1 MCFLFHVKSCSKERY
16 GLGGLFPSWWS
27 WLNRARADL
36 SIYIQE
42 GKRLTLS
49 VAEDY
54 LEQLALAM
62 AEDEFPKPLA
72 QLVNQLLLQ
81 GRFDEAVKL
90 ETESI

>member
-1 MCFLFHVKSCSKERY
+1 
-16 GLGGLFPSWWS
+16 
-27 WLNRARADL
+27 
-36 SIYIQE
+36 
-42 GKRLTLS
+42 
-49 VAEDY
+49 
-54 LEQLALAM
+54 M